1 MKWRIPLAAVSA
13 VVFIWGSL
21 PYYLLR
27 THGIGVIVPVTV
39 GALGFLAAVFAPQT
53 VRLFAAVRDA
63 GRGVRCSVYAVGAVI
78 ALILLLFLVV
88 SVLMLGYSVRKAP
101 EDTPVT
107 VVVLGAQVRKNAPSL
122 MLRQRLDAALDFLVA
137 HPDAPC
143 VVSGGQGADE
153 VFSEASVMR
162 DYLINKGIDA
172 ARIYMEDASTNTME
186 NLRLSRAVIE
196 ENGLPQNVVIATQ
209 EFHQYRA
216 ACYARSAGLTPV
228 GTATCGSPW
237 YLFPNYWI
245 REFAAICRLWLLH
258 Y

>member
-27 THGIGVIVPVTV
+27 THGIGVIVPATV
-39 GALGFLAAVFAPQT
+39 GTLGFLAAVFAPQT

-122 MLRQRLDAALDFLVA
+122 MLRQRLDAAVDFLVA

-153 VFSEASVMR
+153 MFSEASVMR

-172 ARIYMEDASTNTME
+172 ARIYMEDASTSTME

>member
-39 GALGFLAAVFAPQT
+39 GVLGFLAAVFAPQT

-88 SVLMLGYSVRKAP
+88 SVLMFGHSVRKAP

-122 MLRQRLDAALDFLVA
+122 MLRQRLDAAVDFLVA

-153 VFSEASVMR
+153 MFSEASVMR

-172 ARIYMEDASTNTME
+172 ARIYVEDASTSTME
-186 NLRLSRAVIE
+186 NLRLSRTVIE
-196 ENGLPQNVVIATQ
+196 KNGLPQNVVIATQ

-216 ACYARSAGLTPV
+216 ACYARRAGLTPV

-245 REFAAICRLWLLH
+245 REFAAICRMWLLH